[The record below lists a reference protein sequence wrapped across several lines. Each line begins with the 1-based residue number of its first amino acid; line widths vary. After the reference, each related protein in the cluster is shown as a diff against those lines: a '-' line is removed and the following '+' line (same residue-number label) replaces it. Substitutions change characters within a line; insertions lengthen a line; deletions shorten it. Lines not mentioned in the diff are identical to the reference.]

1 MRALHQGVRWDL
13 CQSQLLQNVDISVPV
28 ERMSLHPMT
37 LVPVEDSEE
46 GVWRDAQKALTRPD
60 PPRARVLECVAVLQ
74 HCSNGAR
81 CGRGVLE
88 RVTVLKAPTQRR
100 PPWAMIG
107 LPLMKQWMRMMI
119 RQEADE
125 RATASRPAPDVDR
138 ALG

>member
-60 PPRARVLECVAVLQ
+60 PPREW
-74 HCSNGAR
+74 
-81 CGRGVLE
+81 
-88 RVTVLKAPTQRR
+88 T
-100 PPWAMIG
+100 
-107 LPLMKQWMRMMI
+107 RMMI